1 MIISSAL
8 LRLFCSNFYQ
18 RQIWAETA
26 KSPLL

>member
-18 RQIWAETA
+18 RQIWAGA
-26 KSPLL
+26 LRLPLL